1 MRAARLAFALAGA
14 ALACPALASP
24 DAPQEPL
31 WEAGIG
37 VGGVYFPDYRG
48 SSQSRGYL
56 LPAPYF
62 VYRGRFLQADRNG
75 VRGVFVD
82 NDRVDLNLSLGASL
96 PVDSSRDNARA
107 GMADLKATVEVG
119 PSLEVKLWEAES
131 GRARLELRM
140 PVRGAI
146 TVESSPR
153 FIGGQ
158 FYPHLNLDTTGS
170 GNLEGWHLGLTA
182 GPVFTNAAYNRYFYE
197 VTPEDATPGRP
208 AYTPGGGYAG
218 AEFLAAFSKR
228 FPRYWVGGFVRY
240 DTLRGAAFEASPL
253 VTSKNY
259 FAAGIAISWIVGDSK
274 ERVPVTELGERKR

>member
-1 MRAARLAFALAGA
+1 MRTARLALALAGA
-14 ALACPALASP
+14 ALACPALADP
-24 DAPQEPL
+24 GPAEEPL
-31 WEAGIG
+31 WEGGLG

-48 SSQSRGYL
+48 ASQSRGYA

-75 VRGVFVD
+75 VRGVFAG
-82 NDRVDLNLSLGASL
+82 NDLMDLNVSLGASL
-96 PVDSSRDNARA
+96 PVNSSRDNARA
-107 GMADLKATVEVG
+107 GMADLKATVEIG
-119 PSLEVKLWEAES
+119 PSLEVKLWEAASE
-131 GRARLELRM
+131 RARLELRM

-158 FYPHLNLDTTGS
+158 FYPHLNLDTIGS
-170 GNLEGWHLGLTA
+170 GDLEDWHLGLTA
-182 GPVFTNAAYNRYFYE
+182 GPVFTNARYNKYFYE
-197 VTPEDATPGRP
+197 VTPADATPGRP

-228 FPRYWVGGFVRY
+228 FPKYWVGGFLRY

-259 FAAGIAISWIVGDSK
+259 FTAGIAISWILGESK
-274 ERVPVTELGERKR
+274 ERVPVTELGERRR

>member
-1 MRAARLAFALAGA
+1 MRSARVALALAGV
-14 ALACPALASP
+14 ALAHPALAERPSTE
-24 DAPQEPL
+24 EPL

-48 SSQSRGYL
+48 ASQARGYV

-75 VRGVFVD
+75 VRGIFLD
-82 NDRVDLNLSLGASL
+82 TDRVDVNLSLGASL
-96 PVDSSRDNARA
+96 PVDSSRDNART
-107 GMADLKATVEVG
+107 GMADLKATVEIG

-131 GRARLELRM
+131 ARARLELCM
-140 PVRGAI
+140 PVRSAVTI
-146 TVESSPR
+146 ESSPR
-153 FIGGQ
+153 YVGAQ

-170 GNLEGWHLGLTA
+170 GSLEGWHLGLTA
-182 GPVFTNAAYNRYFYE
+182 GPVFTNASYNRYFYE
-197 VTPEDATPGRP
+197 VTPPDATPERP

-228 FPRYWVGGFVRY
+228 YPRYWVGGFVRY

-259 FAAGIAISWIVGDSK
+259 FAAGIAISWIVGESK
-274 ERVPVTELGERKR
+274 ERVPVTELGERRR